1 MIHHPSAYR
10 FVELCAISFRLV
22 SLARVSVRA
31 CSGFRAAEPKS
42 LQIKARN
49 FMLLRCCF
57 AMYSSCTSLRKL
69 QIPSRET

>member
-1 MIHHPSAYR
+1 LIYLS
-10 FVELCAISFRLV
+10 VIELGATPVRLV

-31 CSGFRAAEPKS
+31 GSGFRAAELKS

-49 FMLLRCCF
+49 LMLVRCCF
-57 AMYSSCTSLRKL
+57 AMYASCTSLRKL